1 MKDQIGFVGFFQR
14 RTERRYQIMRK
25 VLYKSYGIRKD
36 DFFAARRLQHA
47 RSGIQRSKQ
56 LIFNIY
62 VCAVKRFNNV
72 DFPALV

>member
-36 DFFAARRLQHA
+36 DFFAARRSSTREVGSSVA
-47 RSGIQRSKQ
+47 
-56 LIFNIY
+56 
-62 VCAVKRFNNV
+62 NN
-72 DFPALV
+72 